1 MTSSLQRREKTSGI
15 SLKIVKPLTTALR
28 RHLLSLRGRLLLGVA
43 VVWFLLSLLL
53 LAFGWQSGTLL
64 VEETNR
70 VHLRYEADLI
80 RNAITHQ
87 VDQRLAALARLAGT
101 LPEASQG
108 TLARGSHEALLTLFD
123 GLVVVDAK
131 NEVVDDWPI
140 LPGRVGREVNNRGYA
155 RFMQAVQR
163 PHVSEP
169 FIGAISGKPMVMMLV
184 PRRDA
189 QGRYTGFLG
198 GLVEID
204 GSELFE
210 GFDRLRLGDAGHV
223 VVATA
228 SGRLLYHPEQR
239 GGMPDIT
246 EVEDDPRLQ
255 LALLGW
261 EGEARGELRQGGEA
275 LKAYR
280 QIWPADWVVGIY
292 LPLGQMYAPLA
303 NVMERITRQAWWAL
317 GLLLPVM
324 GALIWLSLRP
334 LTRLAQ
340 QIKELSLGRRR
351 VLEIPTQMTELRRVI
366 DAFNEVEQQRL
377 ATLEDLQQRR
387 ALLRGILAASP
398 QGMFVTDTR
407 GQLTFVNQAL
417 KRLLGTTP
425 PIRLAA
431 WARHIHEEDRD
442 PVIEAWRASLRQ
454 HQDFDRQ
461 FRYYGENGEPLWL
474 DVHTNAISV
483 DGEFIGLVGA
493 VRDITQ
499 RQHEDALRRWEA
511 EHDPLTGLL
520 NRRGF
525 ERRLEEAFTEW
536 QKVGTPS
543 AVLLFDLDHFK
554 RINDEGGHALGDSML
569 RQVAAAMGAE
579 ARSSDHAARQGG
591 DEFAML
597 LPGCELPRA
606 MQIANALRTR
616 ISALGLEQHGTT
628 WRVTASIGVSGF
640 QQADQ
645 TIDGVI
651 HRADTASYQAKSRG
665 RNGVVSACPV

>member
-1 MTSSLQRREKTSGI
+1 M
-15 SLKIVKPLTTALR
+15 
-28 RHLLSLRGRLLLGVA
+28 
-43 VVWFLLSLLL
+43 WFLLSLLL
-53 LAFGWQSGTLL
+53 LSFGWQSGTLL

-87 VDQRLAALARLAGT
+87 VDQRLEALERLAGT
-101 LPEASQG
+101 LPEASPG
-108 TLARGSHEALLTLFD
+108 TLATGRHEALLTLFD
-123 GLVVVDAK
+123 GLVVVDAE
-131 NEVVDDWPI
+131 NAVVDDWPRV
-140 LPGRVGREVNNRGYA
+140 PGRAGKDVNDRAYA

-169 FIGAISGKPMVMMLV
+169 FIGALSGQPMVMMLV

-189 QGRYTGFLG
+189 QGRYAGFLG
-198 GLVEID
+198 GLVEVD

-210 GFDRLRLGDAGHV
+210 GFDRLRLGEAGHV

-239 GGMPDIT
+239 HDMTDIT
-246 EVEDDPRLQ
+246 EAEGDPRLEH
-255 LALLGW
+255 ALLGW

-280 QIWPADWVVGIY
+280 QIWPADWVVGVY
-292 LPLGQMYAPLA
+292 LPLDQVYAPLT

-317 GLLLPVM
+317 GLLLPMM
-324 GALIWLSLRP
+324 GALIWLALRP
-334 LTRLAQ
+334 LTRLAK

-351 VLEIPTQMTELRRVI
+351 VLEIPTRMTELRRVI
-366 DAFNEVEQQRL
+366 DVFNEVEQQRL
-377 ATLEDLQQRR
+377 ETLEDLQQRR
-387 ALLRGILAASP
+387 ALLKGILAASP
-398 QGMFVTDTR
+398 QGMFVTDTL

-417 KRLLGTTP
+417 KRLLGITP
-425 PIRLAA
+425 PIRLAT
-431 WARHIHEEDRD
+431 WARHIHEEDRA
-442 PVIEAWRASLRQ
+442 PVVEAWQACLHH

-461 FRYYGENGEPLWL
+461 FRYCGENEEPIWL

-554 RINDEGGHALGDSML
+554 RINDEGGHALGDAML
-569 RQVAAAMGAE
+569 QQVAAAMGAE
-579 ARSSDHAARQGG
+579 TRSSDHAARQGG

-597 LPGCELPRA
+597 LPGCELTRA
-606 MQIANALRTR
+606 MHIAESLRAR
-616 ISALGLEQHGTT
+616 IMDLGLEQHGRT
-628 WRVTASIGVSGF
+628 WRVTVSIGVSDF
-640 QQADQ
+640 QRADQ
-645 TIDGVI
+645 AIDDVVN
-651 HRADTASYQAKSRG
+651 RADAASYEAKARG
-665 RNGVVSACPV
+665 RNDVLSA